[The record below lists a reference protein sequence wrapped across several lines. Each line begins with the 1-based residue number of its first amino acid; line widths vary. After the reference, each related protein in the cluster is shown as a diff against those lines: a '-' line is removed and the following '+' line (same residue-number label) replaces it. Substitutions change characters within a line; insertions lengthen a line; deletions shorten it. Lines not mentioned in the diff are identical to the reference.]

1 MADHEEKPTAAQAY
15 MHKMNETLNE
25 ICDLVGMSQA
35 WTDPDTIR
43 RRVKDIRTERDT
55 AQARVSELEK
65 TLEASRSAAQTYAS
79 AEIKANNRAVKAEA
93 RVRELEVEVVRLK
106 SACPPVLRLDPTA
119 SAFVAGELRK
129 LSSAGIVVEP
139 ATDPARDYDAEIRAA
154 RIDALKTLGV
164 NPYDPPVCVIGAAKK
179 RAKTLELAQKFED
192 ELAQIW
198 ELWGAGRP
206 MTPGCVY
213 EAAQEM
219 ERTATALR
227 VKLGAIAEKLN
238 DARIPTHYG
247 RDQKGGPV
255 PLPERVGLLID
266 SHESAR
272 MLAETWESSSMREA
286 AERMDAAAVLSD
298 LGAPSHAGAIH
309 LTTAAQILALPGLL
323 RQE

>member
-1 MADHEEKPTAAQAY
+1 
-15 MHKMNETLNE
+15 
-25 ICDLVGMSQA
+25 MSQA

-65 TLEASRSAAQTYAS
+65 TLEASRSATQTYAS
-79 AEIKANNRAVKAEA
+79 AEIRANEHAAKAKA
-93 RVRELEVEVVRLK
+93 RVKELEAKIAGDVASNAAREMRIKDLEDELLKVRAAK
-106 SACPPVLRLDPTA
+106 CLDAMDA
-119 SAFVAGELRK
+119 SAGPVMLNVDEETAAKLK
-129 LSSAGIVVEP
+129 DMVSNLSSAGIVVEP
-139 ATDPARDYDAEIRAA
+139 ATDPARAE
-154 RIDALKTLGV
+154 LV
-164 NPYDPPVCVIGAAKK
+164 
-179 RAKTLELAQKFED
+179 
-192 ELAQIW
+192 QIW
-198 ELWGAGRP
+198 ELWVAGRP

-227 VKLGAIAEKLN
+227 VKLGSIAEKLN

-323 RQE
+323 RQD

>member
-35 WTDPDTIR
+35 WTDPDAVR

-55 AQARVSELEK
+55 AQARVKELEQALHGIAGLVGIGSFGDPDTIRLVVK
-65 TLEASRSAAQTYAS
+65 DMRTSRDD
-79 AEIKANNRAVKAEA
+79 A
-93 RVRELEVEVVRLK
+93 RVRVKELEAKIAGDVAINAAREMRIKDLEDELLKVRASKCLD
-106 SACPPVLRLDPTA
+106 AMDAGAGPVMLNVDEETA
-119 SAFVAGELRK
+119 VKLTEMLSN
-129 LSSAGIVVEP
+129 LSSAGIKVEP
-139 ATDPARDYDAEIRAA
+139 AIDPARA
-154 RIDALKTLGV
+154 
-164 NPYDPPVCVIGAAKK
+164 
-179 RAKTLELAQKFED
+179 